1 MGGLGDYSSS
11 SVNGIVTK
19 RLGLLQLSS
28 FLMTLALLFMAIC
41 SIFEFKSIHHIYF
54 LVIMVIMVAIAYGG
68 SWVLIA
74 SILPDLFGTKN
85 FGKDYGLLAMGPAL
99 SGMLFNAVS
108 ARWYEQHT
116 TSETVCTG
124 SNCYQSAFL
133 LTGGAAMLG
142 CFLLK
147 VVRDKQ
153 LQHER

>member
-1 MGGLGDYSSS
+1 M
-11 SVNGIVTK
+11 
-19 RLGLLQLSS
+19 
-28 FLMTLALLFMAIC
+28 
-41 SIFEFKSIHHIYF
+41 
-54 LVIMVIMVAIAYGG
+54 IMVIMVAIAYGG

-74 SILPDLFGTKN
+74 AILPDLFFGTKKH

-142 CFLLK
+142 CLLLK

-153 LQHER
+153 LHER